1 MDETVRRRDERGVAE
16 GGALADG
23 GTLHQGVLV
32 DRLVRWE
39 ADHVG
44 FDDEETGDERDN
56 GEYSGQRVQ

>member
-1 MDETVRRRDERGVAE
+1 MAE